1 MGTHITHAD
10 KASNNIFVF
19 VYKSHDIDCLIMEL
33 GIGISSDNTTYS
45 DDSNKQEILDN
56 SFLYSSRNLPNMKHY
71 HTLLNMQIAN
81 VFL

>member
-1 MGTHITHAD
+1 
-10 KASNNIFVF
+10 
-19 VYKSHDIDCLIMEL
+19 MEL
-33 GIGISSDNTTYS
+33 GIGITSDNPTYS

-71 HTLLNMQIAN
+71 HTLLNMQIPN